1 MDLRKHSR
9 FIEEE
14 IERLSK
20 IDLSDSQLNREVM
33 RAKAMANLC
42 ATDVRAMK
50 HALQTEKFKFESGKS
65 DADLPEVLRM
75 GK

>member
-1 MDLRKHSR
+1 MDLNALNK
-9 FIEEE
+9 FIEKEF
-14 IERLSK
+14 ERLSS
-20 IDLSDSQLNREVM
+20 IDVADSQLNREVM

-50 HALQTEKFKFESGKS
+50 LALQTEKFKFESGKS

>member
-14 IERLSK
+14 FERLSK
-20 IDLSDSQLNREVM
+20 IDVSDSQLNREVM

-50 HALQTEKFKFESGKS
+50 LALQTEKFKFESGKS